1 MDFQLLLAGSLF
13 LIIII
18 ANFASNRFGYEIF
31 GDPDAEAKLQ
41 NINADPGRFKTGFTI
56 IIIEHI
62 CIVVLAAM
70 LFLVF
75 GPGNLVL
82 AVIWT
87 VCRSTEGLV
96 QIYEKLNYWKL
107 LAIAGQYSNAGVAD
121 RVRLCAYARRILE
134 RKNTV
139 FTYAQVLFSVGTFAY
154 SLHFL
159 VNHEMPVV
167 ISSFGLVASVVY
179 GLGNVLEIKGSQ
191 SRKVSN
197 VGGGMILLYELVLGV
212 WFIIFSFA

>member
-13 LIIII
+13 LIIIV
-18 ANFASNRFGYEIF
+18 ANFASIRFGYEIF

-41 NINADPGRFKTGFTI
+41 NINADPAKFKIGFTI

-75 GPGNLVL
+75 GPGNMLL

-107 LAIAGQYSNAGVAD
+107 LAMAGQYANAGVAD
-121 RVRLCAYARRILE
+121 RVRLCSYAKRILE

-139 FTYAQVLFSVGTFAY
+139 FTYAQVLFSVGTFVY

-159 VNHEMPVV
+159 IYNETPVF
-167 ISSFGLVASVVY
+167 ISGFGLVASIIY
-179 GLGNVLEIKGSQ
+179 GIGNALEITGSQ
-191 SRKVSN
+191 SKKMSN
-197 VGGGMILLYELVLGV
+197 VGGGMILLYELVLGG
-212 WFIIFSFA
+212 WFIYFSF